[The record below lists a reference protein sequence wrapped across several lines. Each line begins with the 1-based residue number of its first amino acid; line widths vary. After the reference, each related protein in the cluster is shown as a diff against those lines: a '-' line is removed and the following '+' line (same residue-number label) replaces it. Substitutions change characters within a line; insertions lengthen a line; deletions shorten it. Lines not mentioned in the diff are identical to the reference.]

1 MHQLLN
7 IGEIITVNAGL
18 QPHRPAVRDLER
30 SLTWAQ
36 YETRANRLANALAG
50 LGLGPGDRVAIYAY
64 NCLEWLELYA
74 ACAKSGMVA
83 VPVNFR
89 LAAPEVRYL
98 VEDSGAAAV
107 FVGADLIEAMGPVR
121 DSLGLP
127 AANWIQLGGAWL
139 EAGYRAYEELLATG
153 ADRRPAV
160 TVRPEDPWTLMYTS
174 GTTGR
179 PKGAVRSHRSYALFY
194 LLNAI
199 EFGFTRHDVGLAVMP
214 LCHVNSVFYG
224 FVFTYLGAQ
233 VCVYDRKSF
242 DPEHLLRVL
251 AEERISF
258 TSLVPTHYTMMLE
271 LPETIRT
278 ARDLGHVDKLL
289 ISSAPARRDTK
300 LAIMS
305 CFPSSRLFEAYGS
318 TEAGLVTLLRP
329 EQQFD
334 KLGSIGREILGID
347 RLRLLDEHGAEV
359 PEGEVGELWART
371 PTAFDGY
378 WNLPEATASAL
389 RDGYCSAG
397 DLARRDGDG
406 FYTLVDRRSNM
417 IISGGEKV
425 YPSEV
430 EKVLASHPDVCD
442 VAVIGLPDAKWGEA
456 VTAVVVARAGAAPTA
471 AALASLAR
479 RELVGYKCPREIR
492 FIAAEEMP
500 RTATGKILHR
510 VLRDRYASVAASAAG
525 RPQQQAAG
533 GAPGPVSEGA

>member
-7 IGEIITVNAGL
+7 IGEIIGVHARL
-18 QPHRPAVRDLER
+18 QPHRPAVRDLGR
-30 SLTWAQ
+30 ALTWAQ

-50 LGLGPGDRVAIYAY
+50 LGLRQGDRVAIHAY

-74 ACAKSGMVA
+74 ACAKSGLVA

-98 VEDSGAAAV
+98 LEDSGAAAV
-107 FVGADLIEAMGPVR
+107 FVGADLVEAVGPVR
-121 DSLGLP
+121 AALSLP
-127 AANWIQLGGAWL
+127 AARWIQLGGLRL
-139 EAGYRAYEELLATG
+139 EPGYRDYEELLATG
-153 ADRRPAV
+153 ADHPPAV

-179 PKGAVRSHRSYALFY
+179 PKGAIRSHRSYALFY

-199 EFGFTRHDVGLAVMP
+199 EFGFTRDDVGLAVMP

-251 AEERISF
+251 AEQRITF
-258 TSLVPTHYTMMLE
+258 TSLVPTHYTMMLD
-271 LPETIRT
+271 LPAPVRA
-278 ARDLGHVDKLL
+278 ARDLGHVSKLL

-334 KLGSIGREILGID
+334 KLGSIGREIVGTG
-347 RLRLLDEHGAEV
+347 RLQLLDDQGVEV
-359 PEGEVGELWART
+359 ADGEVGELWART

-378 WNLPEATASAL
+378 WNLPEATAAAL
-389 RDGYCSAG
+389 RGGYCSAG
-397 DLARRDGDG
+397 DLARRDADG

-417 IISGGEKV
+417 IITGGEKV

-430 EKVLASHPDVCD
+430 EKVLAGHPGVGD

-456 VTAVVVARAGAAPTA
+456 VTAVVVARPGAAPTA
-471 AALASLAR
+471 EALASLAR
-479 RELVGYKCPREIR
+479 RELAGYKCPRNFR
-492 FIAAEEMP
+492 FIGEAEMP

-510 VLRDRYASVAASAAG
+510 LLRDRYAPRPAGPDASG
-525 RPQQQAAG
+525 PTPAAG
-533 GAPGPVSEGA
+533 GAPGARAEGT

>member
-7 IGEIITVNAGL
+7 IGEIITVHARL
-18 QPHRPAVRDLER
+18 QPDRPAVRDLSR
-30 SLTWAQ
+30 ALTWAQ
-36 YETRANRLANALAG
+36 YEARATRLANALLG
-50 LGLGPGDRVAIYAY
+50 LGLRPGDRVAVYAH
-64 NCLEWLELYA
+64 NGLEWLELYA
-74 ACAKSGMVA
+74 ACAKAGLVA

-89 LAAPEVRYL
+89 LALPEVRYL
-98 VEDSGAAAV
+98 VEDSGAAAL
-107 FVGADLIEAMGPVR
+107 FVGADLVEAVGPLR
-121 DSLGLP
+121 DTLGLP
-127 AANWIQLGGAWL
+127 GGRWIQIGGERL
-139 EAGYRAYEELLATG
+139 QAGYRGYEELLATG
-153 ADRRPAV
+153 TDRPPAV
-160 TVRPEDPWTLMYTS
+160 SVRPEDPWTLMYTS

-179 PKGAVRSHRSYALFY
+179 PKGAIRSHRSYALFY

-199 EFGFTRHDVGLAVMP
+199 EFGFTRDDVGLAVMP

-258 TSLVPTHYTMMLE
+258 TSLVPTHYTMMLG
-271 LPETIRT
+271 LPEAVRT

-334 KLGSIGREILGID
+334 KLGSIGREIVGTG
-347 RLRLLDEHGAEV
+347 RLRLLDEGGAEV
-359 PEGEVGELWART
+359 ADGEVGELWART

-378 WNLPEATASAL
+378 WNLPEATARAL
-389 RDGYCSAG
+389 RGGYCTAG

-406 FYTLVDRRSNM
+406 FYTLVDRKSNM
-417 IISGGEKV
+417 IITGGEKV

-430 EKVLASHPDVCD
+430 EKVLASHPDVRD
-442 VAVIGLPDAKWGEA
+442 VAVIGLPDATWGEA
-456 VTAVVVARAGAAPTA
+456 VTAVVVVRPGSAPSTE
-471 AALASLAR
+471 ALVALTR
-479 RELVGYKCPREIR
+479 RELAGYKCPRRIR
-492 FIAAEEMP
+492 FIADEEMP

-510 VLRDRYASVAASAAG
+510 VLRDRYA
-525 RPQQQAAG
+525 
-533 GAPGPVSEGA
+533 APEGA